1 MDFWFAIYISFCQLL
16 ILLSSFTQFHRCLN
30 VPGCLMRH
38 FPTSFFGR
46 LPGGGGDLYSQGTTT
61 QLTFLLNYR
70 WNIYIQISILQ
81 QIETAVLFICISSI
95 HVLFIDAQISATT
108 ATPCTNRRRQ
118 RLVARDVYIP
128 ILHCIGQA
136 LTLCKFVGR
145 ESRAGA
151 HQHKYNQAEKL
162 KQKKEIK
169 VICETELS

>member
-16 ILLSSFTQFHRCLN
+16 ILLSSFTQFQRCLN

-46 LPGGGGDLYSQGTTT
+46 LPGGG
-61 QLTFLLNYR
+61 
-70 WNIYIQISILQ
+70 SILSRHHDS
-81 QIETAVLFICISSI
+81 VNISFKLSLKHLHSNQYFAANWNRRI
-95 HVLFIDAQISATT
+95 VYLYFFNTCTLYRCQISATT

-118 RLVARDVYIP
+118 RLVACDVYIP

>member
-1 MDFWFAIYISFCQLL
+1 MDFWFAIYISSCQLL
-16 ILLSSFTQFHRCLN
+16 ILLLRFTQFQRCLN

-46 LPGGGGDLYSQGTTT
+46 LPGGGGGGGSGNLYSQGTTT
-61 QLTFLLNYR
+61 QLTFLLNYS
-70 WNIYIQISILQ
+70 WNIFIQISILQ
-81 QIETAVLFICISSI
+81 QIETAVLFICVSSI

-118 RLVARDVYIP
+118 RLVACDVSIP

-136 LTLCKFVGR
+136 LTLSKFVGR
-145 ESRAGA
+145 ESRVGA

-162 KQKKEIK
+162 
-169 VICETELS
+169 

>member
-1 MDFWFAIYISFCQLL
+1 MFKRPRLFNASFSDIFFWTTA
-16 ILLSSFTQFHRCLN
+16 
-30 VPGCLMRH
+30 
-38 FPTSFFGR
+38 
-46 LPGGGGDLYSQGTTT
+46 GGGGNLYSQGTTT
-61 QLTFLLNYR
+61 QLTFLLNYS
-70 WNIYIQISILQ
+70 WNIFIQISILQ
-81 QIETAVLFICISSI
+81 QIETAVLFICVSSI

-118 RLVARDVYIP
+118 RLVACDVSIP